1 MSKDLKQE
9 TLLESQDVLEQKN
22 EETEEETEEGC
33 LYSAAVEI
41 LSEKTFETLDNE
53 GLEEAL
59 SVLDKFYTQYEVV
72 KGFQYNSLKASL
84 ILKGL
89 NAMNS
94 IGELSS
100 IDANAVQAEITELI
114 SLIENEEDVDAD
126 YLSSLLETYKD
137 ELELLKA
144 KFAFVHDFNEVDEKI
159 QELRTPKKIITDSKV
174 NDAKKA
180 LALWDDFYKR
190 NERDVDDAYFE
201 KAASIYNAL
210 FYALTLHKN
219 ELKNLPKSELSHY
232 FYAAKG
238 SIANAIKYCEH
249 EDSKDEWLA
258 LQERIG
264 EQVEELKNLRKEE

>member
-22 EETEEETEEGC
+22 EETEEGC
-33 LYSAAVEI
+33 LYSAAVAI
-41 LSEKTFETLDNE
+41 LQEKAFETLDNE
-53 GLEEAL
+53 GLDEAL

-100 IDANAVQAEITELI
+100 IDANAAQADITELI

-126 YLSSLLETYKD
+126 YLSSLIETYKE

-159 QELRTPKKIITDSKV
+159 QELRTPEKVITDSKV

-190 NERDVDDAYFE
+190 NERDIDDAYFE
-201 KAASIYNAL
+201 KNASIYNAL
-210 FYALTLHKN
+210 FYALTIHKD
-219 ELKNLPKSELSHY
+219 ELESLSESQLSHY
-232 FYAAKG
+232 SYAAK
-238 SIANAIKYCEH
+238 SCIANAIKYCEH

-258 LQERIG
+258 LQKRIG
-264 EQVEELKNLRKEE
+264 EQVEELKNLREEE

>member
-1 MSKDLKQE
+1 MQE
-9 TLLESQDVLEQKN
+9 K
-22 EETEEETEEGC
+22 
-33 LYSAAVEI
+33 A
-41 LSEKTFETLDNE
+41 FETLDNE
-53 GLEEAL
+53 GLDEAL

-100 IDANAVQAEITELI
+100 IDANAAQAEITELI

-159 QELRTPKKIITDSKV
+159 QELRTPEKIITDSKL

-190 NERDVDDAYFE
+190 NERDIGDAYFE
-201 KAASIYNAL
+201 KTASIYNAL

-219 ELKNLPKSELSHY
+219 ELKKSSRVRTFSF

-249 EDSKDEWLA
+249 EESKDEWLA

-264 EQVEELKNLRKEE
+264 EQVEELKKLHEEK

>member
-1 MSKDLKQE
+1 MLMSKDLKQE
-9 TLLESQDVLEQKN
+9 TLLESQAELEQEN
-22 EETEEETEEGC
+22 EETEEGC
-33 LYSAAVEI
+33 LYSAAVAI
-41 LSEKTFETLDNE
+41 LQEKTFETLDNE
-53 GLEEAL
+53 GLDEAL

-100 IDANAVQAEITELI
+100 IDANAAQADITELI

-137 ELELLKA
+137 ELEQLKA

-159 QELRTPKKIITDSKV
+159 QELRTPEKIITDSKV

-190 NERDVDDAYFE
+190 NERDIDDAYFE
-201 KAASIYNAL
+201 KAANIYNAF
-210 FYALTLHKN
+210 FYALTIHKN
-219 ELKNLPKSELSHY
+219 ELESLSESQLSHY
-232 FYAAKG
+232 SYAAK
-238 SIANAIKYCEH
+238 SCVANAIKYCEH

-258 LQERIG
+258 LQERIS
-264 EQVEELKNLRKEE
+264 EQVEELKKLHEEK

>member
-9 TLLESQDVLEQKN
+9 TLLESHEVLEQKN
-22 EETEEETEEGC
+22 EETEEGC
-33 LYSAAVEI
+33 LYSAAVAI
-41 LSEKTFETLDNE
+41 LSEKAFETLDNE
-53 GLEEAL
+53 GLDEVL

-100 IDANAVQAEITELI
+100 IDANAAQAEITELI
-114 SLIENEEDVDAD
+114 SLIEKEEDVDAD

-144 KFAFVHDFNEVDEKI
+144 KFAFVHDFNEVDENI
-159 QELRTPKKIITDSKV
+159 QELRTPEKIITDSKV
-174 NDAKKA
+174 NDVKKT
-180 LALWDDFYKR
+180 LTLWNDFYKR
-190 NERDVDDAYFE
+190 NEMDVDDTYFE

-210 FYALTLHKN
+210 FYALTIHKN
-219 ELKNLPKSELSHY
+219 ELESLPESQFLIIPMLSRVVSQMQS
-232 FYAAKG
+232 
-238 SIANAIKYCEH
+238 SIV
-249 EDSKDEWLA
+249 SM
-258 LQERIG
+258 RIVRMNG
-264 EQVEELKNLRKEE
+264 LLC

>member
-9 TLLESQDVLEQKN
+9 TLLESQAELEQEN
-22 EETEEETEEGC
+22 EETEEGC
-33 LYSAAVEI
+33 LYSAAVAI
-41 LSEKTFETLDNE
+41 LQEKTFETLDNE
-53 GLEEAL
+53 GLDEAL

-84 ILKGL
+84 IL
-89 NAMNS
+89 NS

-100 IDANAVQAEITELI
+100 IDANAAQADITELI

-137 ELELLKA
+137 ELEQLKA
-144 KFAFVHDFNEVDEKI
+144 KFVFVHDFNEVDEKI
-159 QELRTPKKIITDSKV
+159 QELRTPEKIITDSKV

-190 NERDVDDAYFE
+190 NERDIDDAYFE
-201 KAASIYNAL
+201 KAASIYNAF
-210 FYALTLHKN
+210 FYALTIHKN
-219 ELKNLPKSELSHY
+219 ELESLSESQFSHY
-232 FYAAKG
+232 SYAAKCC
-238 SIANAIKYCEH
+238 IANAIKYCEH

-258 LQERIG
+258 LQERIS
-264 EQVEELKNLRKEE
+264 EQVEELKKLVK